1 MGTTVGRRALR
12 AFLAAAAAFAL
23 VITVPGPALAKTS
36 SSSFVYGP
44 DSANWYWKDQIEES
58 VSVPPA
64 GVAEYVKLPNPQA
77 SDTLPVA
84 AQDGQ
89 PNKISAVQFDLSRR
103 GIVPGST
110 LSRFTFTIAEND
122 DLAAGYEDPSQ
133 PDTQP
138 SFNVEGKLIQACP
151 ITGVWSS
158 GEGAELW
165 ERAPSYEETLCVQ
178 GKRVAAGAA
187 VNWAFELT
195 TLAQEWAT
203 DLSSN
208 RGVMLVPVIPE
219 GAAPNDSTW
228 QINLKL
234 PQRDDA
240 GTEGEDE
247 YEQTKTRVDV
257 DVAFT
262 PPGGTQGGDN
272 FTGGGS
278 NFIPSGGS
286 GQVGTDFPFGGT
298 PVTTGGTPAAGGQ
311 ERTATSRPSPTVPRL
326 PWYVWVLIPLGLV
339 AISTVRAVVLEPLAT
354 GKPGGV
360 IAAIR
365 TKNAE
370 LRGMGSGGPGH
381 AFRRNGRSFSALISI
396 GSLGRQG
403 WESLSAMAARA
414 RRSLRRR

>member
-1 MGTTVGRRALR
+1 MGTTVGRRVLR
-12 AFLAAAAAFAL
+12 AFLAAGAAFAL
-23 VITVPGPALAKTS
+23 IITVPGPAFAKTT

-44 DSANWYWKDQIEES
+44 DSANWFWMDQIEQAVTVEE
-58 VSVPPA
+58 A
-64 GVAEYVKLPNPQA
+64 GVADYVRLPNPQA
-77 SDTLPVA
+77 ADTLPVA
-84 AQDGQ
+84 AQNGQ
-89 PNKISAVQFDLSRR
+89 PNKISALQFDLSRR
-103 GIVPGST
+103 GVITGST
-110 LSRFTFTIAEND
+110 VSKFVLTIAEND
-122 DLAAGYEDPSQ
+122 DLLAGFQDPTQ
-133 PDTQP
+133 PDLQP
-138 SFNVEGKLIQACP
+138 SFNMEGKLIQACP

-178 GKRVAAGAA
+178 GKRGEAGGT
-187 VNWAFELT
+187 VNWTFDLT

-208 RGVMLVPVIPE
+208 RGLMLVPVIPE
-219 GAAPNDSTW
+219 GAATNDTTW

-234 PQRDDA
+234 PQRDD
-240 GTEGEDE
+240 GTTSGQDE

-278 NFIPSGGS
+278 NFIPTGGS
-286 GQVGTDFPFGGT
+286 GTTGTEFPFGSQ
-298 PVTTGGTPAAGGQ
+298 PVGTGGAPPAAQ
-311 ERTATSRPSPTVPRL
+311 ERTSSSRPSPTVPRL

-339 AISTVRAVVLEPLAT
+339 ALSTVRAVVLEPLAT

-370 LRGMGSGGPGH
+370 LRGMGSRGAGH
-381 AFRRNGRSFSALISI
+381 AFRRNGRSFPALISI

-403 WESLSAMAARA
+403 WESLSAMTARA